1 MRKLLVT
8 LAVVVIA
15 GAAAAPAAAHE
26 GHASCQA
33 MGELVSGEA
42 QDPALRPFG
51 ETVSGNARGGPEPG
65 AAWLVELL
73 HEFVCAPT
81 P

>member
-1 MRKLLVT
+1 MRKLLLT
-8 LAVVVIA
+8 LAVVAIA
-15 GAAAAPAAAHE
+15 GAAAVPAAAHE

-33 MGELVSGEA
+33 MGALVSGEA
-42 QDPALRPFG
+42 QDPAFRPFG

-73 HEFVCAPT
+73 HKFVCTPT